1 MSLVSL
7 AASCYA
13 GIETGNGVF
22 LRQVALRCDILVYQ
36 HGMKLVGSIRLA
48 LTMQQF
54 TPLVRVHD
62 FSLTSTVRHPS

>member
-1 MSLVSL
+1 MQELRP
-7 AASCYA
+7 
-13 GIETGNGVF
+13 ETECF
-22 LRQVALRCDILVYQ
+22 LLRVALRGDILVNQ
-36 HGMKLVGSIRLA
+36 HGMRLVGSIRLA